1 MVIAREY
8 NRKERKTKDD
18 SKTFEQNDEIPT
30 Y

>member
-1 MVIAREY
+1 MMMARVEQE
-8 NRKERKTKDD
+8 RKRKTKDD